1 MKRFI
6 GLGLLATIGLAQVS
20 AQEKTQIE
28 INGTAD
34 LEHIVGGMS
43 SHYYL
48 NGIHKD
54 LKSGAVRPLELNLLS
69 KIRFNPQWSAN
80 FRLQMERDE
89 GLKFNQ
95 VRLAQANVQWAP
107 KESPWLF
114 TVGRFVSPFGLFANQ
129 QLSTARTFVDVPLA
143 YGYFINISE
152 QLGQVDRLG
161 NGTQIPI
168 NGRNEWGIPLQYYNG
183 YSNGL
188 KARWTIKPGK
198 SSLEFA
204 LTTASPNLPRN
215 FNFDPLNYGVMAR
228 LKLQPTY
235 FWKQGFSGSFGKFL
249 QNHPLNEQLVD
260 RTGYQQALFGTD
272 FVLGAGHFEWS
283 GELTAGFYRVPEY
296 SPGSKQYTPRNHHFK
311 GFSAWMDTKYEFPF
325 LVGTYAAWRIE
336 TLQFSDDWDQAVL
349 RNSLVLGAKIK
360 NFILLRSAYCFQ
372 SVQNS
377 NQTGYNAWRTT
388 LTLYF

>member
-1 MKRFI
+1 MKRKI
-6 GLGLLATIGLAQVS
+6 GFVFWCLLTLVKLA

-28 INGTAD
+28 INGIAD
-34 LEHIVGGMS
+34 LEYMVGGMS

-69 KIRFNPQWSAN
+69 KIRLNPQWSAN

-107 KESPWLF
+107 EESPWLF

-152 QLGQVDRLG
+152 QVGQVDRLG

-188 KARWTIKPGK
+188 KARWNIKPGK

-228 LKLQPTY
+228 LKLQPKY
-235 FWKQGFSGSFGKFL
+235 FWKQGFSGSFGEFL

-260 RTGYQQALFGTD
+260 QTGYQQTLVGTD
-272 FVLGAGHFEWS
+272 FVLGTGHFEWS

-296 SPGSKQYTPRNHHFK
+296 NPTSKRYTQNQNFNA
-311 GFSAWMDTKYEFPF
+311 FSAWLDTKYEFPF

-360 NFILLRSAYCFQ
+360 DFILLRSAYCFQ